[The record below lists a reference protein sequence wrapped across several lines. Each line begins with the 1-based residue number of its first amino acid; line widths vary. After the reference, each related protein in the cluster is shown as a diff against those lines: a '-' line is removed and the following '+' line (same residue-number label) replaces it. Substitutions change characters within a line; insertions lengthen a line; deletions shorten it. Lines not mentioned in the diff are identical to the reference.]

1 LITDQENIMRIAQKI
16 QSIPASATLAVNAR
30 AQELAAQG
38 KKIISL
44 AVGEPDFPTPEHIRQ
59 AAKDALDQGFTKYTP
74 VPGIPALRQ
83 AVAAYFARIAGQDEL
98 PMEATMICNGG
109 KHALYNLFQA
119 LLNPG
124 DSVLIPAP
132 YWVSYPPMVLLA
144 DGKPAIIPSTPEQR
158 FLVSPEDLE
167 RYCPPNAR
175 VLLLNSPSNPTGC
188 HYTQDELDSLVGW
201 ALERNIFVISDEIYD
216 QLVYPPA
223 QPSSVVP
230 WWVKFPDRVA
240 VVNGLSK
247 SMAMTG
253 WRIGYVLAHPD
264 LIKAMVRIQGQ
275 STSNVC
281 SIVQKAAVAG
291 LTGPMD
297 SVREMRAAFIRR
309 RDAALE
315 KITSWPG
322 VVCPKPDGAFYL
334 FPRMDGLFTPT
345 RKDSTTMCT
354 YILEKAGVALVPGAA
369 FGDDRCLRFSYA
381 LDDKTLL
388 NALDLVQNAL
398 LKE

>member
-1 LITDQENIMRIAQKI
+1 MHIAKKI
-16 QSIPASATLAVNAR
+16 RSIPPSATLAVNAK
-30 AQELAAQG
+30 AQELTAQG

-44 AVGEPDFPTPEHIRQ
+44 AVGEPDFPTPEHVCQ
-59 AAKDALDQGFTKYTP
+59 AAKDALDQGFTRYTP
-74 VPGIPALRQ
+74 VPGIPALRKT
-83 AVAAYFARIAGQDEL
+83 VADYFAGIAGQDGL
-98 PMEATMICNGG
+98 PAEATMICNGG

-119 LLNPG
+119 LLEPG
-124 DSVLIPAP
+124 DPVLIPAP

-144 DGKPAIIPSTPEQR
+144 EGKPVIIPSTPERR
-158 FLVSPEDLE
+158 FLVTPEDLE
-167 RYCPPNAR
+167 RYAPPRDQGAQGAR

-188 HYTQDELDSLVGW
+188 HYSQGELDALIGW
-201 ALERNIFVISDEIYD
+201 ALERDIFVISDEIYD

-223 QPSSVVP
+223 RPSSAVS
-230 WWVKFPDRVA
+230 WWVKFPDKVA

-281 SIVQKAAVAG
+281 SITQKAALAA

-297 SVREMRAAFIRR
+297 SIREMRIAFQRR
-309 RDAALE
+309 RDLALE

-334 FPRMDGLFTPT
+334 FPRLDALFT
-345 RKDSTTMCT
+345 KDRNDSAALCT
-354 YILEKAGVALVPGAA
+354 YILEQAGVALVPGIA
-369 FGDDRCLRFSYA
+369 FGDDRCVRFSYA
-381 LDDKTLL
+381 LDDETLIT
-388 NALDLVQNAL
+388 ALDLVQNAL
-398 LKE
+398 LDA

>member
-1 LITDQENIMRIAQKI
+1 MHIAKKI
-16 QSIPASATLAVNAR
+16 RSIPPSATLAVNAK
-30 AQELAAQG
+30 AQELTAQG

-44 AVGEPDFPTPEHIRQ
+44 AVGEPDFPTPEHVRQ
-59 AAKDALDQGFTKYTP
+59 AAKDALDEGFTRYTP
-74 VPGIPALRQ
+74 VPGIPALRKT
-83 AVAAYFARIAGQDEL
+83 VAGYFAGIAGQDEL
-98 PMEATMICNGG
+98 PAEATMICNGG

-119 LLNPG
+119 LLEPG
-124 DSVLIPAP
+124 DPVLIPAP

-144 DGKPAIIPSTPEQR
+144 EGKPTIIPSTPERR
-158 FLVSPEDLE
+158 FLITPEDLE
-167 RYCPPNAR
+167 RHAPQGAQGAQGAR

-188 HYTQDELDSLVGW
+188 HYSQDELDALIGW
-201 ALERNIFVISDEIYD
+201 ALERDIFVISDEIYD

-223 QPSSVVP
+223 RPSSAVS
-230 WWVKFPDRVA
+230 WWVKFPDKVA

-281 SIVQKAAVAG
+281 SITQKAALAA

-297 SVREMRAAFIRR
+297 SLREMRVAFQRR
-309 RDAALE
+309 RDLALE
-315 KITSWPG
+315 KIASWPG

-334 FPRMDGLFTPT
+334 FPRLDALFT
-345 RKDSTTMCT
+345 KDRNDSAALCT
-354 YILEKAGVALVPGAA
+354 YILERAGVALVPGVA
-369 FGDDRCLRFSYA
+369 FGDDRCVRFSYA
-381 LDDKTLL
+381 LDDETLVT
-388 NALDLVQNAL
+388 ALDLVRNAL
-398 LKE
+398 LDA